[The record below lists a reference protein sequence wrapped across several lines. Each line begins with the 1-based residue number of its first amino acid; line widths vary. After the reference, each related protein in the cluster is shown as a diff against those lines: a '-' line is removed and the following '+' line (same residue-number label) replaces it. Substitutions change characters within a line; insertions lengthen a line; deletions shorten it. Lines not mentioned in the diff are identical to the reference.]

1 MKALV
6 ISGGGSKG
14 AFAGGVAQHLIQEE
28 KKNYDLFIGT
38 STGSLMITHLA
49 LGKIEELREIY
60 SNVNQSTIFSS
71 CPFRIR
77 KVGGHQIVSINHRTT
92 LRNFLRGSKTFGES
106 YNLRKMIEQR
116 ITDKDLQK
124 VLESKKKLLVT
135 LSNLTL
141 NRVEFKDLE
150 EGSFSDFRDYIWG
163 SSNFIPFMSLLT
175 KNSFE
180 YADGGFANLVPIHEA
195 IRRGAT
201 EIDAI
206 VLETEVP
213 QLNRL
218 PSRNPFDLITHLF
231 NFMQI
236 HIEKSNISIGKLEA
250 ENKGVKL
257 NLYYTPTV
265 LTTNSLIF
273 DEKRMRKWWSQGFEY
288 ARRKHEAAVE
298 QEGTD
303 E

>member
-49 LGKIEELREIY
+49 LGKVEELREIY
-60 SNVNQSTIFSS
+60 SNVDQTTIFSS
-71 CPFRIR
+71 FPFRIKR
-77 KVGGHQIVSINHRTT
+77 FRGHQIVSINHRTT

-106 YNLRKMIEQR
+106 LNLREMIERR
-116 ITDKDLQK
+116 ITDEDLQQA
-124 VLESKKKLLVT
+124 LELQKKLLVT
-135 LSNLTL
+135 VSNLTL
-141 NRVEFKDLE
+141 NQVEFKSLE
-150 EGSFSDFRDYIWG
+150 EESFSDFRDYIWG

-175 KNSFE
+175 KNSYE
-180 YADGGFANLVPIHEA
+180 YADGGFANLVPVHEA

-250 ENKGVKL
+250 ENRGVKL
-257 NLYYTPTV
+257 NLFYTPTV

-273 DEKRMRKWWSQGFEY
+273 EKERMRKWWRQGFEY
-288 ARRKHEAAVE
+288 ARKKH
-298 QEGTD
+298 QDGS
-303 E
+303 

>member
-28 KKNYDLFIGT
+28 KKEYDLFIGT
-38 STGSLMITHLA
+38 STGSLMVTHLA
-49 LGKIEELREIY
+49 LGKVEELKDIY
-60 SNVNQSTIFSS
+60 SNVDQSTIFSS
-71 CPFRIR
+71 CPFRIKKFR
-77 KVGGHQIVSINHRTT
+77 GHQIVSINHRTT

-106 YNLRKMIEQR
+106 GNLRKMIERQV
-116 ITDKDLQK
+116 TNEHLKE
-124 VLESKKKLLVT
+124 VLERKKKLLVT
-135 LSNLTL
+135 VSNLTL
-141 NRVEFKDLE
+141 NQIEFKALE
-150 EGSFSDFRDYIWG
+150 EESFSDFRDYIWG
-163 SSNFIPFMSLLT
+163 SSNFVPFMSLLT
-175 KNSFE
+175 KNSCE
-180 YADGGFANLVPIHEA
+180 YADGGFANLVPIREA

-231 NFMQI
+231 NFMLI

-250 ENKGVKL
+250 ENQNVKL
-257 NLYYTPTV
+257 NMFYTPTV

-273 DEKRMRKWWSQGFEY
+273 DRERMRRWWKQGYEY
-288 ARRKHEAAVE
+288 ARKKNKGAPE
-298 QEGTD
+298 
-303 E
+303 

>member
-1 MKALV
+1 MRALV

-14 AFAGGVAQHLIQEE
+14 AFAGGVAQYLLEEE
-28 KKNYDLFIGT
+28 KKDYDLFIGT

-49 LGKIEELREIY
+49 LGKIKELKEIY
-60 SNVNQSTIFSS
+60 SNVDQSTIFSS
-71 CPFRIR
+71 CPFRIKKFR
-77 KVGGHQIVSINHRTT
+77 GHQIVSINHRTT

-106 YNLRKMIEQR
+106 HNLRKMIRRWLTDETLQQVK
-116 ITDKDLQK
+116 DKD
-124 VLESKKKLLVT
+124 KKLLVT

-141 NRVEFKDLE
+141 NQVEFKALE
-150 EGSFSDFRDYIWG
+150 EESFDDFRDYVWG
-163 SSNFIPFMSLLT
+163 SSNFVPFMSLLT
-175 KNSFE
+175 KNSCE

-201 EIDAI
+201 SIDAI

-250 ENKGVKL
+250 LTQEVDL

-273 DEKRMRKWWSQGFEY
+273 DKERMRRWWGEGY
-288 ARRKHEAAVE
+288 AYAGSRPK
-298 QEGTD
+298 TSP
-303 E
+303 

>member
-14 AFAGGVAQHLIQEE
+14 AFAGGVAQHLIEE
-28 KKNYDLFIGT
+28 QKKNYDLFIGT

-49 LGKIEELREIY
+49 LGKVEELREIY
-60 SNVNQSTIFSS
+60 SNVDQTTVFSS
-71 CPFRIR
+71 FPFRIKSFR
-77 KVGGHQIVSINHRTT
+77 GHQIVSINHRTT
-92 LRNFLRGSKTFGES
+92 LRNFLRGGKTFGES
-106 YNLRKMIEQR
+106 YNLRNMIERR
-116 ITDKDLQK
+116 ISDEDLQQ
-124 VLESKKKLLVT
+124 VLELKKKLLVT
-135 LSNLTL
+135 VSNLTL
-141 NRVEFKDLE
+141 NQVEFKSLE
-150 EGSFSDFRDYIWG
+150 EESFSDFRDYIWG

-218 PSRNPFDLITHLF
+218 PSKNPFDLITHLF

-250 ENKGVKL
+250 ENRNVKL
-257 NLYYTPTV
+257 NLFYTPTV

-273 DEKRMRKWWSQGFEY
+273 EKERMRRWWKQGFEH
-288 ARRKHEAAVE
+288 ARRKH
-298 QEGTD
+298 QDGR
-303 E
+303 

>member
-28 KKNYDLFIGT
+28 KKEYDLFIGT
-38 STGSLMITHLA
+38 STGSLMVTHLA
-49 LGKIEELREIY
+49 LGKVEELKDIY
-60 SNVNQSTIFSS
+60 SNVDQSTIFSS
-71 CPFRIR
+71 CPFRIKKFR
-77 KVGGHQIVSINHRTT
+77 GHQIVSINHRTT

-106 YNLRKMIEQR
+106 GNLRKMIERQV
-116 ITDKDLQK
+116 TDEHLKE
-124 VLESKKKLLVT
+124 VLARKKKLLVT
-135 LSNLTL
+135 VSNLTL
-141 NRVEFKDLE
+141 NQIEFKALE
-150 EGSFSDFRDYIWG
+150 EESFSDFRDYIWG
-163 SSNFIPFMSLLT
+163 SSNFVPFMSLLT
-175 KNSFE
+175 KNSCE
-180 YADGGFANLVPIHEA
+180 YADGGFANLVPIREA

-250 ENKGVKL
+250 ENQNVKL
-257 NLYYTPTV
+257 NMFYTPTV

-273 DEKRMRKWWSQGFEY
+273 DRERMRRWWKQGYEY
-288 ARRKHEAAVE
+288 ARKKNKGAPE
-298 QEGTD
+298 
-303 E
+303 

>member
-1 MKALV
+1 MRALV

-14 AFAGGVAQHLIQEE
+14 AFAGGVVQYLLEKE
-28 KKNYDLFIGT
+28 KKDYDLFIGT

-49 LGKIEELREIY
+49 LGKVRELKEIY
-60 SNVNQSTIFSS
+60 SNVDQSTIFSS
-71 CPFRIR
+71 CPFRI
-77 KVGGHQIVSINHRTT
+77 KKFKGHQIVSINHKTT
-92 LRNFLRGSKTFGES
+92 IRNFLRGSKTFGES
-106 YNLRKMIEQR
+106 HNLRKMIR
-116 ITDKDLQK
+116 HWLTDETFQQVKD
-124 VLESKKKLLVT
+124 SKKNLLVT

-141 NRVEFKDLE
+141 NQVEFKALE
-150 EGSFSDFRDYIWG
+150 EESFDDFRDYIWG
-163 SSNFIPFMSLLT
+163 SSNFVPFMSLLT
-175 KNSFE
+175 KNSCE
-180 YADGGFANLVPIHEA
+180 YADGGFANLVPIREA

-201 EIDAI
+201 SIDAI

-250 ENKGVKL
+250 LSQEVDL
-257 NLYYTPTV
+257 NLFYTPTV

-273 DEKRMRKWWSQGFEY
+273 DKDRMRRWWAEGY
-288 ARRKHEAAVE
+288 AYAGSRRGASL
-298 QEGTD
+298 
-303 E
+303 